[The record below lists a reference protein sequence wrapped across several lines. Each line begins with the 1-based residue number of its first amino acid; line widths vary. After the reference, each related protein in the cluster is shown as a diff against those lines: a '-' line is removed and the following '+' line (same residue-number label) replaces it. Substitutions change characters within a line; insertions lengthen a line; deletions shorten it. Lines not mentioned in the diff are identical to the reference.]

1 MASNVDF
8 IASYW
13 TIAGKANLVGGLDV
27 DGSSIPFAD
36 RAAAARRV
44 GYRGMGLQHTD
55 LVKTVKKY
63 GHAGIKSILADNG
76 MKYLEV
82 EFLVDWFTGGER
94 RRASDTV
101 RRDLLEMAEKV
112 GTRHIKVGGDMEG
125 KTWPM
130 DLLIESFATL
140 CDQAADVGSTVAI
153 EVLPWTNIADI
164 ETGLKIVKDAG
175 KDNGSLVLDIW
186 HMQRGHIDYESLTAI
201 PPRYIGY
208 IELNDADAKP
218 IGTLLEDTVHRR
230 KLCGRG
236 DFDVPRF
243 LRCIKATGY
252 DGPFGIEIISVE
264 QRGRPLDEACAISY
278 ATAMDQFAGIYP

>member
-1 MASNVDF
+1 MASKVDF

-27 DGSSIPFAD
+27 DGSSIPLAE

-44 GYRGMGLQHTD
+44 GYCGMGLQHTD
-55 LVKTVKKY
+55 LVKTVKRY

-76 MKYLEV
+76 MKYFEV
-82 EFLVDWFTGGER
+82 EFLVDWFASGER
-94 RRASDTV
+94 RRASDVV
-101 RRDLLEMAEKV
+101 RRDLLETAEKV

-125 KTWPM
+125 KAWPM
-130 DLLIESFATL
+130 DLLIESFAAL
-140 CDQAADVGSTVAI
+140 CDEAANAGTTVAI
-153 EVLPWTNIADI
+153 EILPWTNIADV
-164 ETGLKIVKDAG
+164 ETGLKIVTGAG
-175 KDNGSLVLDIW
+175 KANGSLVLDIW
-186 HMQRGHIDYESLTAI
+186 HMYRGHIDYESLKTI

-208 IELNDADAKP
+208 IELNDADAEP

-236 DFDVPRF
+236 VFDVPRF

-264 QRGRPLDEACAISY
+264 QRARPLDEACQISY
-278 ATAMDQFAGIYP
+278 STAMDQFAGIYP